1 MIRRFVRAVIHNAT
15 VTHATAS
22 WPASLRVDPIILR
35 SANVQ
40 PFEQIEIVS
49 LATGSRWTTWAEAAA
64 EGSGDV
70 RVQAATDQHVRA
82 GDVITLV
89 SWGLLH
95 DGQTLAHRARVL
107 TLDASNRVVA
117 LTEE

>member
-15 VTHATAS
+15 VTHASAS
-22 WPASLRVDPIILR
+22 SPASLRVDPIVLR

-40 PFEQIEIVS
+40 PFEEIEIVN
-49 LATGSRWTTWAEAAA
+49 LGTGGRWTTWAEAAA
-64 EGSGDV
+64 EGSGEV
-70 RVQAATDQHVRA
+70 HVHAGSDQHVRV
-82 GDVITLV
+82 GDLITVV

-95 DGQTLAHRARVL
+95 DGQTLAHRVKVL
-107 TLDASNRVVA
+107 TLDGSNRVVA

>member
-15 VTHATAS
+15 VTHARSS
-22 WPASLRVDPIILR
+22 WPASVHVDPIVLR

-40 PFEQIEIVS
+40 PFEEVEIVN
-49 LATGSRWTTWAEAAA
+49 LATGTRWMTWAEAAA
-64 EGSGDV
+64 EGSGEV
-70 RVQAATDQHVRA
+70 HVPAAIGQHVRV
-82 GDVITLV
+82 GDVITV
-89 SWGLLH
+89 VAWGLLH
-95 DGQTLAHRARVL
+95 DGQTLNHRAKVL

>member
-15 VTHATAS
+15 VTDARPS
-22 WPASLRVDPIILR
+22 WPASVRLDPVLLR
-35 SANVQ
+35 SAGVQ
-40 PFEQIEIVS
+40 AFEELEVVN
-49 LATGSRWTTWAEAAA
+49 LATGGRWRTWAEAAA

-70 RVQAATDQHVRA
+70 EVQAGSEHPVRR
-82 GDVITLV
+82 GDLISLV

-95 DGQTLAHRARVL
+95 DGQTLSHRARVL
-107 TLDASNRVVA
+107 TLDKANRVVS